1 MLKELP
7 LNKND
12 ILSYMTHSKSVSDA
26 FLFSNLC
33 LVFSLEDVPLF
44 HFCGILYI
52 NFQEDW
58 GVKLSIPSSS

>member
-12 ILSYMTHSKSVSDA
+12 ILGYMTHSKSALAA

-33 LVFSLEDVPLF
+33 LVFSLGDAPLF
-44 HFCGILYI
+44 RFMAS
-52 NFQEDW
+52 FT
-58 GVKLSIPSSS
+58 